1 MIHEA
6 SVLGIWG
13 ITIATFLA
21 VSFGMPG
28 WVRAQGAVWQKPA
41 LGRGRSELP
50 GGHVVY
56 RYCDPAQTLDGS
68 SLRVAS
74 YNIYKGGRW
83 RGEKDGKTYAY
94 SLSKVISTLRDLGP
108 LDVLGLQEVEVGG
121 KRVGGVDPADWIAH
135 EFGLCGIFSVA
146 HDFGKFGFAMG
157 TFGNAIFSRA
167 PFADFFAVR
176 FDQTNRKNLKDRLV
190 FERRGMAGLRIRT
203 HLGKPGDSG
212 NLFVFSTHLSP
223 GWVQPEQERDR
234 LIQVDQ
240 IRRRL
245 EPALKQGRTV
255 LMGDLNAELESPTLR
270 TLLAPWEDSKL
281 SRLQSANDLT
291 NQRRVLTY
299 AGHDDPALAPTSQLD
314 HFVLAGFEKASGFH
328 AFRRPERGVQ
338 GSDHLPIVINLKY

>member
-6 SVLGIWG
+6 GVLGIWG

-21 VSFGMPG
+21 TSLGMSGPA
-28 WVRAQGAVWQKPA
+28 WAEAASWRKPA
-41 LGRGRSELP
+41 LGQGRSELP

-56 RYCDPAQTLDGS
+56 RYCDPAQTLGGQA
-68 SLRVAS
+68 LRLAS

-83 RGEKDGKTYAY
+83 RGEKDGKNYAY

-135 EFGLCGIFSVA
+135 EFGLCGVYSVA

-167 PFADFFAVR
+167 PFADFFTVR

-203 HLGKPGDSG
+203 HLGQAGLVG

-223 GWVQPEQERDR
+223 GWSQPEQERDR
-234 LIQVDQ
+234 LVQVDQ
-240 IRRRL
+240 IRRKL
-245 EPALKQGRTV
+245 EPALKQGRAV
-255 LMGDLNAELESPTLR
+255 LMGDLNAELESATLR
-270 TLLAPWEDSKL
+270 SLLAPWEDSKL

-299 AGHDDPALAPTSQLD
+299 AGHDDPSLPPTSQLD
-314 HFVLAGFEKASGFH
+314 HFVGGGFEKVSGFH
-328 AFRRPERGVQ
+328 AFRRPERGMR
-338 GSDHLPIVINLKY
+338 GSDHLRIIVHLKY